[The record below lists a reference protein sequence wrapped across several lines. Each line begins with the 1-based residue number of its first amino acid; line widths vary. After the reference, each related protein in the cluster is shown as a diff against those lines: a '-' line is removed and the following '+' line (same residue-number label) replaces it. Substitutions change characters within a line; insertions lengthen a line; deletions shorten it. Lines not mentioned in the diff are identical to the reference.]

1 MNKTFTW
8 EPIYENDV
16 VVYLKNERTGSSTI
30 RKCKFIGE
38 VIGFT
43 GTKVKIR
50 QLSKAD
56 QFVQPEECADYG
68 IVSVSPEDVVHIL
81 CSRYQ
86 LDNWLALP
94 HTIGNITFYSKEEL
108 IEWVVT
114 AQEKYNELLEYK
126 YMYQDLTR

>member
-8 EPIYENDV
+8 EPIYEDDI

-43 GTKVKIR
+43 GSKVKIR

-56 QFVQPEECADYG
+56 QFVQPEECEDYG
-68 IVSVSPEDVVHIL
+68 IVGVDPKDVVHIII
-81 CSRYQ
+81 SRY
-86 LDNWLALP
+86 NWRAFVRCQYCM
-94 HTIGNITFYSKEEL
+94 HREL
-108 IEWVVT
+108 SERNLWCKIFGKIMPEDGYCCFGEV
-114 AQEKYNELLEYK
+114 E
-126 YMYQDLTR
+126 R

>member
-1 MNKTFTW
+1 MKTFTLDR
-8 EPIYENDV
+8 IYEDDI

-56 QFVQPEECADYG
+56 IFVQPNECEDYG
-68 IVSVSPEDVVHIL
+68 IVSVDPEDVVHIII
-81 CSRYQ
+81 SRYQ
-86 LDNWLALP
+86 LDNWLVLP
-94 HTIGNITFYSKEEL
+94 HTIGNITFYTKEEL

-126 YMYQDLTR
+126 YMYEDLTR